1 MPSRPWPIL
10 LTVRM
15 LDQGGCE
22 RDLARLAANID
33 QSLFTPHVGCFFREG
48 VRLPD
53 LKEAGVPVVEFP
65 LRGLKSWQSI
75 SNTVTSFLRYA
86 REHDIRL
93 IHTYDGPSTM
103 FLIPL
108 ARMARIPVLVSSQL
122 SLRELNTRREQ
133 RFLRFS
139 DRLVRRVV
147 VNSKAVLDDLAI
159 HYDVPRSKLAL
170 VYNGIDTTVFHPGP
184 KFRPPGIHDAPLVI
198 GSIAA
203 LREEKQLH
211 LLIEAFARIRHLR
224 PGVKLLMVGSGAD
237 ENRLRNRADE
247 RSLADDVV
255 WIPAQTDV
263 AEWMRAID
271 IFVLPS
277 RSESFPNGLLEAM
290 ASGCCPV
297 GSDVGGIPELIEHDK
312 SGFLFSSGDSEAL
325 AQRLEV
331 LLTNADLRSEFA
343 RRAADRAATQ
353 FTVERFVANT
363 TNLYTSL
370 LSNHYGVS
378 ASPVTAHS

>member
-1 MPSRPWPIL
+1 MASGLWPIL

-22 RDLARLAANID
+22 RDLARVALNID
-33 QSLFTPHVGCFFREG
+33 RTRFEPHVGCFFLEG

-53 LKEAGVPVVEFP
+53 LTNAGIPVTEFP
-65 LRGLKSWQSI
+65 LRGLKSIASI
-75 SNTVTSFLRYA
+75 SNTVRSFRAYV
-86 REHDIRL
+86 REHNIQL

-108 ARMARIPVLVSSQL
+108 ARLARIPVLISSQL

-133 RFLRFS
+133 GFLRFS
-139 DRLVRRVV
+139 DRFVDRLV
-147 VNSKAVLDDLAI
+147 VNSKAVLDDLEK
-159 HYDVPRSKLAL
+159 HYAVPERKLAL
-170 VYNGIDTTVFHPGP
+170 VYNGVDVNLFRAGE
-184 KFRPPGIHDAPLVI
+184 KFRPAGVEEAPVVI

-211 LLIEAFARIRHLR
+211 LLIDAFAAVRDVR
-224 PGVKLLMVGSGAD
+224 PGVKLLIVGGGYD
-237 ENRLRNRADE
+237 EQRLRERAATLRVEDGI
-247 RSLADDVV
+247 V
-255 WIPAQTDV
+255 WIPAKTDV

-297 GSDVGGIPELIEHDK
+297 GSNVGGIPELVEDGR
-312 SGFLFSSGDSEAL
+312 SGLLFPSGDSGAL
-325 AQRLEV
+325 ADRLRT
-331 LLTNADLRSEFA
+331 LLTNDQLRIQLA
-343 RRAADRAATQ
+343 RAAYDRAHTL
-353 FTVERFVANT
+353 FTLDRFVANT
-363 TNLYTSL
+363 SNLYSTL
-370 LSNHYGVS
+370 LSQYYDIKMR
-378 ASPVTAHS
+378 P